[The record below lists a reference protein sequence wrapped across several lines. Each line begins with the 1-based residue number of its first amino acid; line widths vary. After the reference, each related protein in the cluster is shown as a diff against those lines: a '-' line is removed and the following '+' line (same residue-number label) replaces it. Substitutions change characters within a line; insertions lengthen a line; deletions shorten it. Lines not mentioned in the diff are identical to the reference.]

1 LQALCGYARK
11 LGHKPRREGLPPKAG
26 RWQETELTPR
36 EAFFAVKEQVAFA
49 EAAGRIS
56 AEQVMF
62 YPPGV
67 PLLVPGERISR
78 ELLDYLKAQ
87 QALGRKVVG
96 PEDTAL
102 GTLKVVK

>member
-1 LQALCGYARK
+1 MYNDKITENRKAAKVRDALG
-11 LGHKPRREGLPPKAG
+11 KA
-26 RWQETELTPR
+26 EP
-36 EAFFAVKEQVAFA
+36 
-49 EAAGRIS
+49 AGRIS

-78 ELLDYLKAQ
+78 ELLEYLKAQ
-87 QALGRKVVG
+87 QALGRKIVG